1 MANPLTLKLIL
12 AGATKAVNELRPL
25 DKQSRTTAEGLKK
38 SRDALKLLNTQLGQI
53 DGIQKQQAA
62 LDRQSRAL
70 RDLDSQLNAVIAREG
85 LKSAQAS
92 RLAQQLL
99 TQTLA
104 YDKQRTSLAELQLA
118 AQRSG
123 IGLGHLGA
131 EQIRLRTEVQAT
143 NGAISQQKA
152 RLEALGAQQ
161 ARRAALQ
168 QRYSAMRGT
177 GGNAA
182 VAGATGIGIAYGARR
197 AVGEPLGEVR
207 HYETSVARIEALGLG
222 KDESDKAVEY
232 AKRMKTFGTSMN
244 DNLGLM
250 LDATTAFAD
259 VHHAEMVMPTLT
271 KMKFANKAM
280 FGDEQGSE
288 NERKFMDMLKVIEAR
303 NGLSSKE
310 EFTRQADMVQRV
322 ITATGGR
329 VDSTQWLDFVKRGGI
344 AAKGLSSEAM
354 YYQLEPIVQIMGGAS
369 AGVATMSAYQN
380 LYQGRT
386 TKRAAANLQK
396 FGLIGDPSKV
406 KHDKA
411 GQVSF
416 MDPGALKGSDL
427 FRTNQFEW
435 MEKVLL
441 PALAAK
447 GITDPD
453 KINDAIGS
461 IFSNRTASSLFS
473 QMFLMRD
480 QIHKNAKL
488 NAGAFGIDQLD
499 ERAQQSL
506 SGKEL
511 AAQARFHD
519 AMQQAGQALLPTYIK
534 LLNMAGSALQR
545 ITDFAQQNPVL
556 ASYIG
561 KAVLWIGLLAAGFGA
576 LGLAAAA
583 IFGPWAILRYGIGMF
598 GVKLA
603 AMPPLVRLFTGTI
616 GLAASGVAW
625 LARAVAGA
633 VPVLIAAGTSV
644 ARFGLTLLANP
655 VTWYVAAVVAALALI
670 GGAVYLIYQNWGP
683 IKAWFSNLWDSITGG
698 VSAAVVLIRG
708 GLDGAVAWL
717 GSLATRFVQ
726 AGADL
731 MDGLANGI
739 TSRLAMVRDAISS
752 AADGAIGWF
761 KDKLGIRSPSRV
773 FIEAGANIG
782 EGAALGID
790 RTRPLLRAAAL
801 GLAGA
806 TAGALPAMAAAF
818 PLAEGIIDT
827 RPPLAAAAGGRA
839 AAQIVVQ
846 GDTITIQINAGPGSD
861 PQAFARAI
869 SAELDRREAAK
880 RARMRAAFIDY
891 DNG

>member
-70 RDLDSQLNAVIAREG
+70 RDLDTQLNAVIAKEG

-104 YDKQRTSLAELQLA
+104 YDKQRTSLNELQLA

-143 NGAISQQKA
+143 NGVIGQQKQ
-152 RLEALGAQQ
+152 RLEALGALQ
-161 ARRAALQ
+161 ARHAAVQ
-168 QRYSAMRGT
+168 QRYNGTRAMAGNMAMT
-177 GGNAA
+177 GAA
-182 VAGATGIGIAYGARR
+182 GIGVAYGLRR
-197 AVGEPLGEVR
+197 AVAEPLAQIRE
-207 HYETSVARIEALGLG
+207 YQTTTARIGALGLG
-222 KDESDKAVEY
+222 KTDTQDVVNYANGLKAYGLSKNDKMSLA
-232 AKRMKTFGTSMN
+232 
-244 DNLGLM
+244 
-250 LDATTAFAD
+250 LDASTAFAD
-259 VHHAEMVMPTLT
+259 AHEAKMVLPTLAD
-271 KMKFANKAM
+271 MKFANSAM
-280 FGDEQGSE
+280 FGREQGAE
-288 NERKFMDMLKVIEAR
+288 NERKFMDLLKVVEAR
-303 NGLSSKE
+303 GGLKDKN
-310 EFTRQADMVQRV
+310 EFVKQADMVQRV

-329 VDSTQWLDFVKRGGI
+329 VDSTQWLDFIKRGGI

-386 TKRAAANLQK
+386 TKRAAANLEK
-396 FGLIGDPSKV
+396 FGLIGDMSKV

-416 MDPGALKGSDL
+416 LDPGALKGSDL

-447 GITDPD
+447 GITDPQ

-461 IFSNRTASSLFS
+461 IFSNRTASGLFS
-473 QMFLMRD
+473 QMYLMRD

-488 NAGAFGIDQLD
+488 NAGADGINELKAK
-499 ERAQQSL
+499 AQDNL
-506 SGKEL
+506 GGKEL
-511 AAQARFHD
+511 EAQAKFHD
-519 AMQQAGQALLPTYIK
+519 AMLSAGKALEPTYVK
-534 LLNMAGSALQR
+534 LLNVVTPLLEGFTAF
-545 ITDFAQQNPVL
+545 IEQNPRL
-556 ASYIG
+556 ASG
-561 KAVLWIGLLAAGFGA
+561 LGAVALAVGIAAAAFGA

-583 IFGPWAILRYGIGMF
+583 IFGPWAILRYGIGLF
-598 GVKLA
+598 GLKLA
-603 AMPPLVRLFTGTI
+603 AMPPLVRLFTGTV

-633 VPVLIAAGTSV
+633 VPVLIAAGASV

-670 GGAVYLIYQNWGP
+670 GGAVYLIYRNWGP
-683 IKAWFSNLWDSITGG
+683 IKAWFSNLWDGITGG
-698 VSAAVVLIRG
+698 LSAAVTLIRG
-708 GLDGAVAWL
+708 TLDGAVAWL
-717 GSLATRFVQ
+717 GSLAIRFVQ

-739 TSRLAMVRDAISS
+739 TSRLATVRDAISS

-818 PLAEGIIDT
+818 PLTEGIIDT
-827 RPPLAAAAGGRA
+827 RPPLAAAASGRA

-846 GDTITIQINAGPGSD
+846 GDTITIQINATPGTEA
-861 PQAFARAI
+861 QGLARAI
-869 SAELDRREAAK
+869 RAELERYEATK
-880 RARMRAAFIDY
+880 RARMRGAFLDL
-891 DNG
+891 DN

>member
-70 RDLDSQLNAVIAREG
+70 RELDTQLNAVIAREG

-104 YDKQRTSLAELQLA
+104 YDKQRTSLNELQLA

-177 GGNAA
+177 AGNAA
-182 VAGATGIGIAYGARR
+182 MAGATGIGIAYGVRR
-197 AVGEPLGEVR
+197 AAAEPIGQIR
-207 HYETSVARIEALGLG
+207 TYETTTARIEALGLG
-222 KDESDKAVEY
+222 KEESDRAIEY

-259 VHHAEMVMPTLT
+259 VHHAEMVMPTLA
-271 KMKFANKAM
+271 KMKFANAAM
-280 FGDEQGSE
+280 FGAEHGAE
-288 NERKFMDMLKVIEAR
+288 NERKFLDMLRVIELR
-303 NGLSSKE
+303 GGLSSEATFKN
-310 EFTRQADMVQRV
+310 QADMVQRV

-329 VDSTQWLDFVKRGGI
+329 VGPEEWLNFIKTGGV
-344 AAKGLSSEAM
+344 AAKGLSDSAM
-354 YYQLEPIVQIMGGAS
+354 YYQLEPLISEMGGHRV
-369 AGVATMSAYQN
+369 GTATMSAYQN
-380 LYQGRT
+380 LYQGKT
-386 TKRAAANLQK
+386 TKRTARNLDAL
-396 FGLIGDPSKV
+396 GLIGDPSKV
-406 KHDKA
+406 KHDKT
-411 GQVSF
+411 GQLSF
-416 MDPGALKGSDL
+416 MDPGALKGSEL
-427 FRTNQFEW
+427 FRTSQFDW
-435 MEKVLL
+435 MEQVLL
-441 PALAAK
+441 PTLAAK
-447 GITDPD
+447 GITSKDQVL
-453 KINDAIGS
+453 DAIGS
-461 IFSNRTASSLFS
+461 IFSNRTASNLFA
-473 QMFLMRD
+473 QMYLQRD
-480 QIHKNAKL
+480 QVHKNARL
-488 NAGAFGIDQLD
+488 NAGADGIEQLD
-499 ERAQQSL
+499 AKGRNIV
-506 SGKEL
+506 SGKEVD
-511 AAQARFHD
+511 AMARFHD
-519 AMQQAGQALLPTYIK
+519 TMREAGSGLLPAYVGMLETAGGALK
-534 LLNMAGSALQR
+534 MLTSFAQENPRMAGF
-545 ITDFAQQNPVL
+545 IAQ
-556 ASYIG
+556 S
-561 KAVLWIGLLAAGFGA
+561 VLWIGLLAASFGA

-583 IFGPWAILRYGIGMF
+583 IFGPWAILRYGIGLF
-598 GVKLA
+598 GVKLSVL
-603 AMPPLVRLFTGTI
+603 PPLVRLFTGTI

-633 VPVLIAAGTSV
+633 VPVLIAAGASV

-698 VSAAVVLIRG
+698 LSAAVVLIRG
-708 GLDGAVAWL
+708 GLDSAVAWL

-739 TSRLAMVRDAISS
+739 TSRLAMVRDAISA

-782 EGAALGID
+782 EGAAIGID

-806 TAGALPAMAAAF
+806 TASALPAMAAAF
-818 PLAEGIIDT
+818 PLAEGVIDN

-839 AAQIVVQ
+839 PAQVIVQ
-846 GDTITIQINAGPGSD
+846 GDSITIQITAGPGTD
-861 PQAFARAI
+861 AQALARAI
-869 SAELDRREAAK
+869 GAELDRREAAK
-880 RARMRAAFIDY
+880 RARMRGAFIDF
-891 DNG
+891 DN